1 MEVRKSIEEEGCII
15 KSADYEMLS
24 KTSQKIERAK
34 SETILNLLDSLENND
49 DVNKLFSNLEI
60 E

>member
-1 MEVRKSIEEEGCII
+1 MY
-15 KSADYEMLS
+15 DF
-24 KTSQKIERAK
+24 KTSKKLERSK
-34 SETILNLLDSLENND
+34 SEKVINLLTSLENND